1 MTPAR
6 AQKLVEIGFK
16 WSTKDPRHV
25 PWEHRYKQLIA
36 FKEKYGH
43 AQVPIGWE
51 ENIQLSN
58 WVSTQRQEYKLI
70 QRGRQSRLTQDRID
84 LLNKVDFVW
93 EAQRGGPRRKR
104 KATVAVPP
112 KANPVDMGKLR
123 AKANRGKPTN
133 PVTAGGAFLRAS
145 ALQQGASGV
154 DWQQA
159 LAAIGGTSV
168 IPGTVTIPAS
178 QWQLLANGAFQKAAP
193 QAAFGLG
200 AGGASLFPLASQ
212 VPFATSGFQFG
223 MNPLLAQLQ
232 QQQQAALLLNAGVL
246 ATGSQPPEEGR
257 KRPKS
262 SEDDEEEEDEEEEEV
277 QRKPRGKKRRNSEG
291 RSESSGEREGDVF

>member
-1 MTPAR
+1 M
-6 AQKLVEIGFK
+6 
-16 WSTKDPRHV
+16 
-25 PWEHRYKQLIA
+25 
-36 FKEKYGH
+36 
-43 AQVPIGWE
+43 
-51 ENIQLSN
+51 
-58 WVSTQRQEYKLI
+58 STQRQEYKLI

-123 AKANRGKPTN
+123 AKATRGKPTN
-133 PVTAGGAFLRAS
+133 AATAGGTFLRAS
-145 ALQQGASGV
+145 ALSQGANGV

-178 QWQLLANGAFQKAAP
+178 QWQLLANGAFQKAGSQGAIG
-193 QAAFGLG
+193 FG
-200 AGGASLFPLASQ
+200 AGASLFPLASH
-212 VPFATSGFQFG
+212 VPLAASGFQFG
-223 MNPLLAQLQ
+223 TNPLLAQLQ

-246 ATGSQPPEEGR
+246 ATGSPQTPEEDR
-257 KRPKS
+257 KRSKS
-262 SEDDEEEEDEEEEEV
+262 EEEEDEDGDEEEA
-277 QRKPRGKKRRNSEG
+277 QQKPRGKKRRNSEA
-291 RSESSGEREGDVF
+291 RSESSGEREHFFDATS

>member
-1 MTPAR
+1 M
-6 AQKLVEIGFK
+6 
-16 WSTKDPRHV
+16 STICCSF
-25 PWEHRYKQLIA
+25 YSQ
-36 FKEKYGH
+36 
-43 AQVPIGWE
+43 
-51 ENIQLSN
+51 ENVQLSN

-112 KANPVDMGKLR
+112 KANPVDMEKLR
-123 AKANRGKPTN
+123 AKATRGKPTN
-133 PVTAGGAFLRAS
+133 AATAGGTFLRAS

-178 QWQLLANGAFQKAAP
+178 QWQLLANGAFQKAGS
-193 QAAFGLG
+193 QAALGLG
-200 AGGASLFPLASQ
+200 AGASLFPLASQ
-212 VPFATSGFQFG
+212 VPLAASGFQFG
-223 MNPLLAQLQ
+223 ANPLLAQLQ

-246 ATGSQPPEEGR
+246 GTGSPQPPEEGR
-257 KRPKS
+257 KRS
-262 SEDDEEEEDEEEEEV
+262 RSEDEEEEDDEEEEEV
-277 QRKPRGKKRRNSEG
+277 QRKPRGKKKHRNSG
-291 RSESSGEREGDVF
+291 ARSESAGEREGDVFYDATS